1 MVEEL
6 ARAAQ
11 VLSRVAILLAAAAAA
26 LSASGC
32 FLAAAQM
39 YPLMVEGAETTASGM
54 IQSTASIMRVAE
66 APKPDD
72 PNAPDDS
79 APGTCGELK
88 HEPPGLIELRM
99 SAAGAPEYRELR
111 PDADLEQVQWK
122 PIVDDDT
129 GADGWRPAVNFLQMK
144 FDPPLAPEVPPAA
157 SVYMAYAPE
166 KNESWS
172 QQDHRTSLTT
182 FFGAPTGSFNW
193 NDRSYEYVL
202 VKTVPCFPPPNPD

>member
-6 ARAAQ
+6 ARAAHF
-11 VLSRVAILLAAAAAA
+11 LSRVAILLAAAAAA
-26 LSASGC
+26 LSVSGC

-39 YPLMVEGAETTASGM
+39 YPLMIQGAETTASGM

-79 APGTCGELK
+79 AAGSCGQLK
-88 HEPPGLIELRM
+88 HEPPGVIELRM

-111 PDADLEQVQWK
+111 PDTGLEQVQWR
-122 PIVDDDT
+122 PITDDDT
-129 GADGWRPAVNFLQMK
+129 GADGWRPAVNFLQME
-144 FDPPLAPEVPPAA
+144 FNPPLAPEVPPAA
-157 SVYMAYAPE
+157 SVYMAYAPQ

-172 QQDHRTSLTT
+172 QQDHRASLST
-182 FFGAPTGSFNW
+182 FFGPPTGSFSW
-193 NDRSYEYVL
+193 NDKLYEYVL
-202 VKTVPCFPPPNPD
+202 VKTVPCFPLPDPD